1 MSTLKKQY
9 KETVFDKLNEKHT
22 YKSTMMVPKL
32 VKVVLN
38 RGIGEVTSSS
48 KVVEQTVEQMHA
60 ITGQKPV
67 LCRAK
72 KSVSNF
78 KIREGQ
84 VIGCKVT
91 LRGDMMYE
99 FLTKFI
105 NICLPKIKD
114 FRGLPGKSF
123 DGRGNYTIGIKED
136 IIFPEVNYEKVDRVR
151 GFDMTFVTTAATDQE
166 AYDLLELCGFPFRK

>member
-1 MSTLKKQY
+1 MSTLKKKY
-9 KETVFDKLNEKHT
+9 KETVFKELSEKRD
-22 YKSTMMVPKL
+22 YKSPMMVPKL
-32 VKVVLN
+32 VKLVLN

-48 KVVEQTVEQMHA
+48 KVVEQTVEQMQA

-99 FLTKFI
+99 FLTKFV
-105 NICLPKIKD
+105 NVCLPKIKD
-114 FRGLPGKSF
+114 FRGLPSKSF
-123 DGRGNYTIGIKED
+123 DGRGNYTLGIKED

-151 GFDMTFVTTAATDQE
+151 GFDMTLVTTATTDEE
-166 AYDLLELCGFPFRK
+166 AYDLLKLCGFPFRK